1 MVAGAGD
8 FPGCPGAK
16 AGLHPGQVR
25 SLSQGHIKRQTAIHN
40 QFRTPSWPHMHVFCI
55 EGGSRSTRREHL
67 HRKAPGLAIKLATF
81 LL

>member
-40 QFRTPSWPHMHVFCI
+40 QFRTPSWPHMQ
-55 EGGSRSTRREHL
+55 GS
-67 HRKAPGLAIKLATF
+67 AY
-81 LL
+81 